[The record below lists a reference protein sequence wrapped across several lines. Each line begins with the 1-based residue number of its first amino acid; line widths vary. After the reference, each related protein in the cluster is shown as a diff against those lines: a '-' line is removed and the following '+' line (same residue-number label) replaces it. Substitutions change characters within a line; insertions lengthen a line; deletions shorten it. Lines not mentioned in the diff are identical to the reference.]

1 MLYYLGKGTEF
12 KKEECKEYK
21 TLKNALAAAAK
32 DEALTVWDENGVVVG
47 GLTDNVP
54 EGALNTNPDGSVNAY
69 DENGNPA
76 GTVDAATVAEMTGN
90 VPEAGENGG
99 NEDEA
104 GNESSKPENGG
115 NEANTTSQTGEDDG
129 GQQDDETETAG
140 EDAGNAENG
149 GKEDETE
156 NEPSEP
162 ENGEHGADTG
172 AETGKDDG
180 GQQDSVIIPQGTM
193 KVTVVCNGAL
203 NLRRSPA
210 WGNDNICGRAV
221 RGQSYYVKEIHTVG
235 GKKMVRTIDDLY
247 LSGQS
252 EHVQFEQL

>member
-21 TLKNALAAAAK
+21 TLKNVLAAAAK
-32 DEALTVWDENGVVVG
+32 DETLTVWDENGKIVG

-54 EGALNTNPDGSVNAY
+54 EGALKTNPDGSVPAF
-69 DENGNPA
+69 DENGHPV
-76 GTVDAATVAEMTGN
+76 GTVDVATVAELTGN
-90 VPEAGENGG
+90 EPETVENSGE
-99 NEDEA
+99 EDEA
-104 GNESSKPENGG
+104 ENV
-115 NEANTTSQTGEDDG
+115 
-129 GQQDDETETAG
+129 
-140 EDAGNAENG
+140 
-149 GKEDETE
+149 
-156 NEPSEP
+156 PSEP
-162 ENGEHGADTG
+162 ENGEHGANTR
-172 AETGKDDG
+172 AETGEDDG

-193 KVTVVCNGAL
+193 KVTVACDGAL

-235 GKKMVRTIDDLY
+235 GKKMVRTIDELY